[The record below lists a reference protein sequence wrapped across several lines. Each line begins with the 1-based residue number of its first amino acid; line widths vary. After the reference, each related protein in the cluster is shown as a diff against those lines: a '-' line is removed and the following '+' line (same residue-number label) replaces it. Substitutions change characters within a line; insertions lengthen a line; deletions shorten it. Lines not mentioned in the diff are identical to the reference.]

1 MDKDE
6 FRFGES
12 LTQEVAYG
20 ALLLRERRTLH
31 RRVGERLEAAEGE
44 ARARLPL
51 LAHHFARSDDRGKGT
66 RLLLQAGAE
75 AHALPSYGDAARLY
89 REAWGL
95 AETTLSES
103 HDQDESLLRSVLEA
117 STGVAHVSLVYGR
130 EREDQHR
137 AARRGIELAE
147 RLDDREALADLL
159 STHGMLVIDSRDGNF
174 DEGLALVEKGLQVAR
189 GAGHEGSAARISR
202 TLGWALALDGRFE
215 AARRE
220 SEAALLE
227 VEKLYGKEGS
237 SDAYLAALFFRD
249 RVLFEA
255 DEYGVVEPRLRETY
269 ELAREH
275 NNRTLQSGSAAVLAS
290 LEFARGNSS
299 EAVRWSELDL
309 AMAGSDWKL
318 VRRPIDAGRQARRAC
333 GEWRAHG
340 GGCGARADRGEPP
353 KWRAAH
359 QHRPDRGSPARYGR
373 ARRRQAACRA
383 KLRPRRR
390 PPARGQGPAEHGRRR
405 AGRRSVR
412 LGECRAVPRRGAAPG
427 Q

>member
-1 MDKDE
+1 M
-6 FRFGES
+6 G
-12 LTQEVAYG
+12 LIV
-20 ALLLRERRTLH
+20 L
-31 RRVGERLEAAEGE
+31 
-44 ARARLPL
+44 
-51 LAHHFARSDDRGKGT
+51 
-66 RLLLQAGAE
+66 
-75 AHALPSYGDAARLY
+75 ALPSYGDAARLY

-95 AETTLSES
+95 AETTLSEA
-103 HDQDESLLRSVLEA
+103 HDEDESLLRSVLEA
-117 STGVAHVSLVYGR
+117 STGVAHVSLVHGR

-275 NNRTLQSGSAAVLAS
+275 NNRTLQTGSAAVLAS

-309 AMAGSDWKL
+309 AIADQIGNWSAARSMRAVRLAVHAESGEHMAEAAELERIEESLRNGELPINIDL
-318 VRRPIDAGRQARRAC
+318 IVEALLATGELDVARRLAERSCARGGGRLREARGLLSMGAVALAGDPSGWGNAERCLGEALRLARSLGARSVHAKALLGRAQLASLHGEAEARDRDASESAAMFRELGLGRYERQARTLLSN
-333 GEWRAHG
+333 G
-340 GGCGARADRGEPP
+340 GSR
-353 KWRAAH
+353 
-359 QHRPDRGSPARYGR
+359 
-373 ARRRQAACRA
+373 
-383 KLRPRRR
+383 
-390 PPARGQGPAEHGRRR
+390 
-405 AGRRSVR
+405 
-412 LGECRAVPRRGAAPG
+412 
-427 Q
+427 